1 MKLNINLEDIP
12 LPVSQSFIDVIHQQ
26 LANFHPTK
34 ETEYPLIGIV
44 INFKDT
50 SYNIEDGGYHPV
62 EIGMNYTN
70 GQCTLDYI
78 TDFAWVWVDSPF
90 HELAKEVDFNLSDNV
105 LYMMFGGSFPLDSR
119 DTKDFYQTWESNFT
133 EYVSSGCFD
142 QIEVTPV
149 C

>member
-1 MKLNINLEDIP
+1 MKLDINLVGIP
-12 LPVSQSFIDVIHQQ
+12 LPVSQSFVDVIHQQ

-34 ETEYPLIGIV
+34 ETEYPLLGLV

-50 SYNIEDGGYHPV
+50 SYNIEDGGYHSV
-62 EIGMNYTN
+62 EIGINYAK
-70 GQCTLDYI
+70 GQYTFDYI
-78 TDFAWVWVDSPF
+78 TDFAWVGGHFP
-90 HELAKEVDFNLSDNV
+90 ELAKEVDFNLSDNV
-105 LYMMFGGSFPLDSR
+105 LYTMFAGPFPLDSPV
-119 DTKDFYQTWESNFT
+119 TKDFYQTWESNFI

>member
-1 MKLNINLEDIP
+1 MKLDINLEGIP
-12 LPVSQSFIDVIHQQ
+12 LPVSQPFVDVLHQQ
-26 LANFHPTK
+26 LTHFNPT
-34 ETEYPLIGIV
+34 EDTEYPLLGLV

-50 SYNIEDGGYHPV
+50 SYNIEDGGYHPIQ
-62 EIGMNYTN
+62 IGMNYAN

-78 TDFAWVWVDSPF
+78 TDFAWVGGPF
-90 HELAKEVDFNLSDNV
+90 PELAKEVDFNLSDNV
-105 LYMMFGGSFPLDSR
+105 LYTMFGGPFPLDSP

-142 QIEVTPV
+142 QIEVTQV